1 MTKLVSFSMNIKI
14 GVSNHHVH
22 LTKEVL
28 ETLFGK
34 GYELTPKRYLT
45 QKGQYACEETVTLKK
60 GKKVLEHVRIIGPCR
75 KYTQV
80 ELLERDNE
88 YFNLDSPVRKSG
100 DLIGSE
106 TITIVGPKGE
116 HEAVE
121 STIIADRHI
130 HMSASDLETFKRHND
145 EVVSVKVENGVTL
158 DDVHIKS
165 DESCVLEMHMNKDEA
180 EKLGI
185 ETGMEVIIC

>member
-1 MTKLVSFSMNIKI
+1 MNIKI
-14 GVSNHHVH
+14 VVSNHHIH
-22 LTKEVL
+22 LTKELL
-28 ETLFGK
+28 EILFGK
-34 GYELTPKRYLT
+34 GYKLTPKRYLT

-80 ELLERDNE
+80 ELLETDND
-88 YFNLDSPVRKSG
+88 FFGLDCPVRKSG
-100 DLIGSE
+100 DLVGSE

-116 HEAVE
+116 YEAVE

-130 HMSASDLETFKRHND
+130 HMSKEDLEIFKRHND
-145 EVVSVKVENGVTL
+145 EVVKVNVENGVTL

-165 DESCVLEMHMNKDEA
+165 DETCVLEMHMNKDEA
-180 EKLGI
+180 TKLGI
-185 ETGMEVIIC
+185 ETGMEVKIC

>member
-1 MTKLVSFSMNIKI
+1 MNIKI

-60 GKKVLEHVRIIGPCR
+60 GKKLLEHVRIIGPCR

-130 HMSASDLETFKRHND
+130 HMSANDLENFKRHND
-145 EVVSVKVENGVTL
+145 EVVTIKVENGVTL

>member
-1 MTKLVSFSMNIKI
+1 MNIKI

-45 QKGQYACEETVTLKK
+45 QKGQYACEETITLKK

-80 ELLERDNE
+80 ELLETDNE
-88 YFNLDSPVRKSG
+88 FFGLDCPVRKSG
-100 DLIGSE
+100 DLVGSE

-116 HEAVE
+116 YEAVE

-130 HMSASDLETFKRHND
+130 HMSKEDLETFKRHND
-145 EVVSVKVENGVTL
+145 EVVKVNVENGVTL

-165 DESCVLEMHMNKDEA
+165 DETCVLEMHINKDEA
-180 EKLGI
+180 TKLGI

>member
-1 MTKLVSFSMNIKI
+1 MNIKI
-14 GVSNHHVH
+14 GVSNHHIH

-28 ETLFGK
+28 EILFGK

-80 ELLERDNE
+80 ELLETDNE
-88 YFNLDSPVRKSG
+88 FFELDCPVRKSG
-100 DLIGSE
+100 DLVGSE
-106 TITIVGPKGE
+106 TITIMGPKGE
-116 HEAVE
+116 YEAVE

-130 HMSASDLETFKRHND
+130 HMSKDDLETFKRHND
-145 EVVSVKVENGVTL
+145 EVVKVNVENGVTL

-165 DESCVLEMHMNKDEA
+165 DETCVLEMHMNKDEA
-180 EKLGI
+180 TKFGI
-185 ETGMEVIIC
+185 ETGMEVKIC

>member
-1 MTKLVSFSMNIKI
+1 MNIKI
-14 GVSNHHVH
+14 GVSNHHIH

-28 ETLFGK
+28 EILFGK

-60 GKKVLEHVRIIGPCR
+60 EKQVLEHVRIIGPCR

-80 ELLERDNE
+80 ELLETDNE
-88 YFNLDSPVRKSG
+88 FFGLDCPVRKSG
-100 DLIGSE
+100 DLVGSE

-116 HEAVE
+116 YEAVE

-130 HMSASDLETFKRHND
+130 HMSKEDLETFKRHND
-145 EVVSVKVENGVTL
+145 EVVKVNVENGVTL

-165 DESCVLEMHMNKDEA
+165 DETCVLEMHMNKDEA
-180 EKLGI
+180 TKLGI
-185 ETGMEVIIC
+185 ETGMEVKIC

>member
-1 MTKLVSFSMNIKI
+1 MNIKI
-14 GVSNHHVH
+14 GVSNHHIH

-28 ETLFGK
+28 EILFGK

-45 QKGQYACEETVTLKK
+45 QKGQYACEETITLKK

-80 ELLERDNE
+80 ELLETDNDFFGLE
-88 YFNLDSPVRKSG
+88 SPVRKSG
-100 DLIGSE
+100 DLVGSE

-116 HEAVE
+116 YEAVE

-130 HMSASDLETFKRHND
+130 HMSKEDLETFKRHND
-145 EVVSVKVENGVTL
+145 EVVKVNVENGVTL

-165 DESCVLEMHMNKDEA
+165 DETCVLEMHINKDEA
-180 EKLGI
+180 TKLDI
-185 ETGMEVIIC
+185 ETGMEVKIC

>member
-1 MTKLVSFSMNIKI
+1 MNIKI
-14 GVSNHHVH
+14 GVSNHHIH

-28 ETLFGK
+28 EILFGK
-34 GYELTPKRYLT
+34 GYKLTPKRYLT

-80 ELLERDNE
+80 ELLETDNS
-88 YFNLDSPVRKSG
+88 FFGLDCPVRKSG
-100 DLIGSE
+100 DLVGSE
-106 TITIVGPKGE
+106 TITIIGPKGE
-116 HEAVE
+116 YEAVE

-130 HMSASDLETFKRHND
+130 HMSKEDLETFKRHND
-145 EVVSVKVENGVTL
+145 EVVKVNVENGVTL

-165 DESCVLEMHMNKDEA
+165 DETCVLEMHINKDEA
-180 EKLGI
+180 TKLDI
-185 ETGMEVIIC
+185 ETGMEVKIC

>member
-1 MTKLVSFSMNIKI
+1 MNIKI
-14 GVSNHHVH
+14 GVSNHHIH

-28 ETLFGK
+28 EILFGK
-34 GYELTPKRYLT
+34 GYKLTPKRYLT
-45 QKGQYACEETVTLKK
+45 QKGQYACEETITLKK

-80 ELLERDNE
+80 ELLETDNE
-88 YFNLDSPVRKSG
+88 FFGLDCPVRKSG

-116 HEAVE
+116 YEAVE
-121 STIIADRHI
+121 SSIIADRHI
-130 HMSASDLETFKRHND
+130 HMSKDDLETFKRHND
-145 EVVSVKVENGVTL
+145 EVVKVNVENGVTL

-165 DESCVLEMHMNKDEA
+165 DETCVLEMHINKDEA
-180 EKLGI
+180 TKLDI
-185 ETGMEVIIC
+185 ETGMEVKIC

>member
-1 MTKLVSFSMNIKI
+1 MNIKI
-14 GVSNHHVH
+14 GVSNHHIH

-28 ETLFGK
+28 EILFGK
-34 GYELTPKRYLT
+34 NYELTPKRYLT
-45 QKGQYACEETVTLKK
+45 QLGQYACEETVTLKK

-80 ELLERDNE
+80 ELLERDND
-88 YFNLDSPVRKSG
+88 FFGLNSPVRKSG

-106 TITIVGPKGE
+106 TITIIGPKGE
-116 HEAVE
+116 YEAVE

-130 HMSASDLETFKRHND
+130 HMSAEDLKTFNVKND
-145 EVVSVKVENGVTL
+145 KVVTVKVNNGVTL

-165 DESCVLEMHMNKDEA
+165 DSTCVLEMHMNKDEA

-185 ETGMEVIIC
+185 ETGNEVTIC

>member
-1 MTKLVSFSMNIKI
+1 MNIKI

-80 ELLERDNE
+80 ELLERDND
-88 YFNLDSPVRKSG
+88 YFNLDSPVRKS
-100 DLIGSE
+100 
-106 TITIVGPKGE
+106 IVGPKGE
-116 HEAVE
+116 YEAVE

-145 EVVSVKVENGVTL
+145 EVVTIKVENGVTL

>member
-1 MTKLVSFSMNIKI
+1 MNIKI

-80 ELLERDNE
+80 ELLETDNDFFGLE
-88 YFNLDSPVRKSG
+88 SPVRKSG
-100 DLIGSE
+100 DLVGSE

-116 HEAVE
+116 YEAVE

-130 HMSASDLETFKRHND
+130 HMSKEDLEIFKRHND
-145 EVVSVKVENGVTL
+145 EVVKVNVENGVTL

-165 DESCVLEMHMNKDEA
+165 DETCVLEMHMNKDEA
-180 EKLGI
+180 TKLGI
-185 ETGMEVIIC
+185 ETGMEVKIC

>member
-1 MTKLVSFSMNIKI
+1 MNIKI
-14 GVSNHHVH
+14 GVSNHHIH

-28 ETLFGK
+28 EILFGK

-60 GKKVLEHVRIIGPCR
+60 EKKVLEHVRIIGPCR

-80 ELLERDNE
+80 ELLETDNE
-88 YFNLDSPVRKSG
+88 FFGLDCPVRKSG

-116 HEAVE
+116 YEAVE
-121 STIIADRHI
+121 SSIIADRHI
-130 HMSASDLETFKRHND
+130 HMSAGDLETFKRHND
-145 EVVSVKVENGVTL
+145 EVVKVNVENGVTL

-165 DESCVLEMHMNKDEA
+165 DETCVLEMHINKDEA
-180 EKLGI
+180 TKLDI
-185 ETGMEVIIC
+185 ETGMEVKIC

>member
-1 MTKLVSFSMNIKI
+1 MNIKI
-14 GVSNHHVH
+14 GVSNHHIH

-28 ETLFGK
+28 EILFGK
-34 GYELTPKRYLT
+34 GYKLTPKRYLT

-80 ELLERDNE
+80 ELLETDNS
-88 YFNLDSPVRKSG
+88 FFGLDCPVRKSG
-100 DLIGSE
+100 DLVGSE

-116 HEAVE
+116 YEAVE

-130 HMSASDLETFKRHND
+130 HMSKEDLETFKRHND
-145 EVVSVKVENGVTL
+145 EVVKVNVENGVTL

-165 DESCVLEMHMNKDEA
+165 DETCVLEMHINKDEA
-180 EKLGI
+180 TKLDI
-185 ETGMEVIIC
+185 ETGMEVKIC